1 MPSEFPSSP
10 TSISTAISTA
20 APSPPDRAE
29 RRSVGVVVERRRV
42 DNPWIEARWQPVML
56 VPADP
61 TLPDWSVLA
70 EGPDWTRHYAGTAEI
85 SLFPTEA
92 ENYKHNL
99 DGGSPSAYVILRP
112 GGPAPGIRLL
122 AVTADPGEIDA
133 HAEAGD
139 DVIEALPLPIPLVLW
154 MDGFVARHF
163 VERPFHKRKRDR
175 ADPEA
180 LALRRRTGGSQHG

>member
-10 TSISTAISTA
+10 TSTPIPTAP
-20 APSPPDRAE
+20 PSPPDRAE

-85 SLFPTEA
+85 ALFPTEA

-122 AVTADPGEIDA
+122 AVTADPGEIDT

-154 MDGFVARHF
+154 MDGFVARHY

-180 LALRRRTGGSQHG
+180 LALRRRTGGPQHD